1 MLCPWSLSEQQ
12 CLCGLQ
18 AEADA
23 PTSCRPLYVP
33 INARTQQL
41 TPALLLQVLD
51 STHAATSV
59 PAAAAAGVGAGCG
72 GGSPVA
78 GRQAEE
84 AGQQHQQQQRQ
95 QQQQQGAPG
104 LAAAVFPAPAKM
116 VNFALVDGRDVVM
129 MPVFDG
135 LQPPAEGQQRH

>member
-1 MLCPWSLSEQQ
+1 
-12 CLCGLQ
+12 
-18 AEADA
+18 
-23 PTSCRPLYVP
+23 LYVP

-59 PAAAAAGVGAGCG
+59 PAAAVPAAAAAAAAGVGAGCG

-95 QQQQQGAPG
+95 QQQQEQEQQQQQQEQGTPG